1 MIIKFILRRRRISS
15 GLKTGFCRNHRNP
28 SRSTTEGMYV
38 FGVLPFGFDKSL
50 CYTCLLEYLMNFVV
64 SHLSI
69 IHHTIINQPDQ
80 IQVSNSSFTKL
91 THNFYFCRHPRLWNL
106 LPIIDIDLHVSTL
119 KSKLQKFL
127 WTHFTSKFGDGNTC
141 TFHYYCPCIRC
152 SHLPCQPAR
161 KVY

>member
-1 MIIKFILRRRRISS
+1 MTIKFILRRRRISS
-15 GLKTGFCRNHRNP
+15 GLITGFCRNHRNP
-28 SRSTTEGMYV
+28 SRSTCMYLAYFQLTLV
-38 FGVLPFGFDKSL
+38 KASVTHVCF
-50 CYTCLLEYLMNFVV
+50 EYLMNFVV

-80 IQVSNSSFTKL
+80 VQVSNSSSTKL
-91 THNFYFCRHPRLWNL
+91 THNFYFGRHPRLWNL

-141 TFHYYCPCIRC
+141 TFH
-152 SHLPCQPAR
+152 
-161 KVY
+161 